1 MKTILTSIITIF
13 FLIGCQP
20 TGDKSGQREPEPEL
34 SGTLS
39 VVTSQPFQTLAN
51 QWAEA
56 FMQKNPNVKVEITS
70 VEPGLVMST
79 INSQNAELAM
89 TCINSLQ
96 PKTLNEIWHITVM
109 KDGIIPITSASNPYI
124 EKLLSEG
131 IEKSILI
138 NMFKKDETITWG
150 DILKNGSKEPV
161 RNFRFNDVSIARGT
175 DETEMLELGDLTEE
189 QLNQVLDKV
198 AAEPYAL
205 SFCSANHAYH
215 CKKENK
221 RTDLEIIPVDL
232 DENDKIDEKERFYL
246 QLDDLQR
253 AQYLGIYPDELCREM
268 AVISP
273 KKPTN
278 ENAVA
283 FIDYMLHDG
292 QKIAVKNGYARIS
305 HSRADDIVEELAMN

>member
-1 MKTILTSIITIF
+1 MKTFLASIFTF
-13 FLIGCQP
+13 LLLIGCQP
-20 TGDKSGQREPEPEL
+20 TGDKSGQQEKEPEL
-34 SGTLS
+34 TGTLS
-39 VVTSQPFQTLAN
+39 VVTSQPFQVLAN

-56 FMQKNPNVKVEITS
+56 FMQKHPNVKVEITS
-70 VEPGLVMST
+70 VEPGLVM
-79 INSQNAELAM
+79 NSIKSENAELAM
-89 TCINSLQ
+89 TCMNSLQ
-96 PKTLNEIWHITVM
+96 ANTLKDIWHITVM

-124 EKLLSEG
+124 EQLLAEG

-138 NMFKKDETITWG
+138 NMVQQKEAITWG

-161 RNFRFNDVSIARGT
+161 RSYRFHDVSITEGT
-175 DETEMLELGDLTEE
+175 QEKEMLELGDLTDE
-189 QLNQVLDKV
+189 QLNQILDEV

-232 DENDKIDEKERFYL
+232 DENDKIDDKERFYL
-246 QLDDLQR
+246 QLEDLQR

-273 KKPTN
+273 DKPTN

-283 FIDYMLHDG
+283 FIDYILHGG
-292 QKIAVKNGYARIS
+292 QQIAVDNGYARIS